1 MSQVSPP
8 APTKRTP
15 CVVVPAWPWLIL
27 GAVVAG
33 CVSLQLDASGDHPT
47 AWVGPGI
54 TTDEPLNVAQGVL
67 LADRLFN
74 ADLAGFRRVDAS
86 LPDYPPLGRVVL
98 GVGHELA
105 LMVSPPSGSTA
116 PYSIACAR
124 VASAFLFGL
133 TVFLVGRSSHR
144 WWGPWAGLV
153 SAISL
158 VLMPRSFGHAHLA
171 SLETAINLA
180 YLACL
185 LAAQRTWESPGLR
198 ASTERSGTF
207 PWWTSGLIRPA
218 LGTGCAL
225 GLAWLIKIQA
235 IFLLP
240 VLGTWAVLW
249 LRRSAPA
256 WLLIVGIVAG
266 ALFFA
271 GWPWLWDDPLGNVR
285 LYLGKT
291 TSRATIQA
299 WYEGRAWADRELP
312 WHYPWVLLATTVP
325 LGLQGL
331 GLCGVLSGIRNW
343 RQATAE
349 TLCIGGM
356 AVPLLA
362 FSLPGI
368 AVYDGERLF
377 SVVYPLWALLI
388 GRGAVPAVE
397 WLQRRL
403 GSLRL
408 ALTVGSCL
416 LLTQAWGAW
425 STSPAWLSYYNAA
438 VGGLSGAVACG
449 LPPSYWGDGL
459 TRELWEDVARHV
471 PPGSTIALAPT
482 LYESQAGEFQRQ
494 TPACQQHQWTLVS
507 RGGPGAERAA
517 YVILINRPEYLPV
530 EDRQLKPSDFV
541 ASITRD
547 GVWLAGLKRLTDPPR
562 QP

>member
-1 MSQVSPP
+1 
-8 APTKRTP
+8 
-15 CVVVPAWPWLIL
+15 
-27 GAVVAG
+27 
-33 CVSLQLDASGDHPT
+33 
-47 AWVGPGI
+47 
-54 TTDEPLNVAQGVL
+54 
-67 LADRLFN
+67 
-74 ADLAGFRRVDAS
+74 
-86 LPDYPPLGRVVL
+86 
-98 GVGHELA
+98 
-105 LMVSPPSGSTA
+105 
-116 PYSIACAR
+116 
-124 VASAFLFGL
+124 
-133 TVFLVGRSSHR
+133 
-144 WWGPWAGLV
+144 
-153 SAISL
+153 
-158 VLMPRSFGHAHLA
+158 
-171 SLETAINLA
+171 
-180 YLACL
+180 
-185 LAAQRTWESPGLR
+185 
-198 ASTERSGTF
+198 
-207 PWWTSGLIRPA
+207 
-218 LGTGCAL
+218 
-225 GLAWLIKIQA
+225 
-235 IFLLP
+235 
-240 VLGTWAVLW
+240 
-249 LRRSAPA
+249 
-256 WLLIVGIVAG
+256 
-266 ALFFA
+266 
-271 GWPWLWDDPLGNVR
+271 
-285 LYLGKT
+285 
-291 TSRATIQA
+291 
-299 WYEGRAWADRELP
+299 
-312 WHYPWVLLATTVP
+312 
-325 LGLQGL
+325 
-331 GLCGVLSGIRNW
+331 
-343 RQATAE
+343 
-349 TLCIGGM
+349 M

-494 TPACQQHQWTLVS
+494 TPVCQQHQWTLVS